1 MIGKQRIALT
11 SVLGLVLGM
20 SGVIYILNL
29 ERIQRYAL
37 EWVSVQILMLTRDPE
52 TYNFFIHA
60 VHGAQTQLDDDESVA
75 ITQSRHHC

>member
-37 EWVSVQILMLTRDPE
+37 EWVSVQIPILIRD
-52 TYNFFIHA
+52 
-60 VHGAQTQLDDDESVA
+60 S
-75 ITQSRHHC
+75 